1 MKKSLLVMFVILLNS
16 VLFSMVVD
24 STATMNGSELQ
35 YLFDACNGSDPVI
48 QEMYWD
54 YQWRDGESY
63 DDDFREE
70 TRDYHSI
77 NISSSYV
84 ELAFEGIIVA

>member
-1 MKKSLLVMFVILLNS
+1 MKKFLLSVFILTSSLN
-16 VLFSMVVD
+16 LFSMVVD
-24 STATMNGSELQ
+24 STATMNNTELQ
-35 YLFDACNGSDPVI
+35 ELYNACNGSDPVI